1 MPVMPSPTGPGIPE
15 TMSKVE
21 IARLFHEVAGPDGEI
36 DWQELKRLMD
46 QIMKDGKRLF
56 LLTIKEF
63 CTHSE
68 SLIARRLSQAHV
80 CESRGEPTGWQR
92 TGR

>member
-21 IARLFHEVAGPDGEI
+21 IARLFHDVAGPDGEI

-46 QIMKDGKRLF
+46 QIMKDGKRL
-56 LLTIKEF
+56 LLF
-63 CTHSE
+63 NNQRLLHSFG
-68 SLIARRLSQAHV
+68 I
-80 CESRGEPTGWQR
+80 PNR
-92 TGR
+92 T

>member
-46 QIMKDGKRLF
+46 QIMKDGKRL
-56 LLTIKEF
+56 LLFNNQRIL
-63 CTHSE
+63 HSFGI
-68 SLIARRLSQAHV
+68 LN
-80 CESRGEPTGWQR
+80 R
-92 TGR
+92 T

>member
-15 TMSKVE
+15 TMSKAE

-46 QIMKDGKRLF
+46 QIMKEGKQLF
-56 LLTIKEF
+56 PSPQMNERMFALN
-63 CTHSE
+63 
-68 SLIARRLSQAHV
+68 QN
-80 CESRGEPTGWQR
+80 PNR
-92 TGR
+92 T

>member
-46 QIMKDGKRLF
+46 QIMKDGKRL
-56 LLTIKEF
+56 LLF
-63 CTHSE
+63 NNQRLLHSFGI
-68 SLIARRLSQAHV
+68 LN
-80 CESRGEPTGWQR
+80 R
-92 TGR
+92 T

>member
-56 LLTIKEF
+56 LFNNQRIL
-63 CTHSE
+63 HSFGI
-68 SLIARRLSQAHV
+68 LN
-80 CESRGEPTGWQR
+80 R
-92 TGR
+92 T

>member
-21 IARLFHEVAGPDGEI
+21 ITRLFHEVAGPDGEI

-46 QIMKDGKRLF
+46 QIMKDGKRL
-56 LLTIKEF
+56 LLFNNQRIL
-63 CTHSE
+63 HSFGI
-68 SLIARRLSQAHV
+68 LN
-80 CESRGEPTGWQR
+80 R
-92 TGR
+92 T